1 MPDSFLKLLTPALV
15 LFLGLAFFM
24 GNNMLD
30 WFTKNSAES
39 RHFYWIPES
48 ELRQKV
54 INAIKNLDGWELID
68 DEKITA
74 TRRTKIFRFIDDIEI
89 SIKPVGDGS
98 TLDIKSASRIGIG
111 DMGQNRRNIEEF
123 LGGLEAELKP

>member
-1 MPDSFLKLLTPALV
+1 
-15 LFLGLAFFM
+15 M

-48 ELRQKV
+48 ELSQKV

-111 DMGQNRRNIEEF
+111 DLGQNRRNIEEF